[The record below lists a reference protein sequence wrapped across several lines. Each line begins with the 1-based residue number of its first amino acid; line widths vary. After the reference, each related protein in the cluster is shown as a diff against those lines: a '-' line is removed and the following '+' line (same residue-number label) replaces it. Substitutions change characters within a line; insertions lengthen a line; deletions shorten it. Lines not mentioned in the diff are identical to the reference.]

1 SNLLAGFNETP
12 SAQEVALL
20 LQEPLANLRALLGA
34 DVKSQISKAWTQE
47 ILPAAKEIEKGYPF
61 EDGQSDADLTKIS
74 AFLNPNDGKFT
85 KFYKDR

>member
-1 SNLLAGFNETP
+1 MAKDEDPLKIRQRETAISNLLAGFNETP

-47 ILPAAKEIEKGYPF
+47 ILPAAK
-61 EDGQSDADLTKIS
+61 
-74 AFLNPNDGKFT
+74 
-85 KFYKDR
+85 